1 MNKVNIIRKHIGSDD
16 FYDLNGTEML
26 SKILAAMDE
35 YAEQQVKNLN
45 IPAVINQV
53 CDYRE
58 NFGKC
63 LPDCM
68 TDSCKHHRT
77 HK

>member
-1 MNKVNIIRKHIGSDD
+1 MNKVEIIRKHIGSDD

-45 IPAVINQV
+45 IPAVINLV
-53 CDYRE
+53 CDHVPMFKDE
-58 NFGKC
+58 TFTGVNKCVKCGKE
-63 LPDCM
+63 L
-68 TDSCKHHRT
+68 
-77 HK
+77 